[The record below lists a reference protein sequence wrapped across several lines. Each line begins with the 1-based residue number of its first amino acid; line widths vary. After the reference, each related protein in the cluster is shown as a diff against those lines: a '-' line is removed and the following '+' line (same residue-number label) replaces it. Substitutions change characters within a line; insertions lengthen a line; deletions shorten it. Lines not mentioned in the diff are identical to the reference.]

1 MVFLI
6 RPDSIRFLY
15 SMSERIST
23 LFFLFLYHMP
33 ILVSLNQSVILDF
46 ISFQKSFPTSFQSST
61 FVWMK
66 IMMVIAPKKRMK
78 RVVKMVSIIVVFLF
92 VSFSNTKIIQFSG
105 LSKFFCNFFQ
115 FLFRRS
121 PSSVVRRFQNQ
132 SPYITSYI
140 ITDDN
145 HRIIPVDFRTP
156 IPGYCKIDHI
166 CNGVIEPAQD
176 EQWDTKQYGKE

>member
-6 RPDSIRFLY
+6 RPDFIRFLY
-15 SMSERIST
+15 SLSERIST
-23 LFFLFLYHMP
+23 LFFLFLYHML
-33 ILVSLNQSVILDF
+33 ILVLSNQSVILDF

-105 LSKFFCNFFQ
+105 LSKFFCNFF
-115 FLFRRS
+115 FNFFFAGR
-121 PSSVVRRFQNQ
+121 
-132 SPYITSYI
+132 
-140 ITDDN
+140 
-145 HRIIPVDFRTP
+145 HRQLSEDFKISLLTLHP
-156 IPGYCKIDHI
+156 I
-166 CNGVIEPAQD
+166 
-176 EQWDTKQYGKE
+176 